1 MWYHFWQCLC
11 AKMHQ
16 CPAITMGSIVNKSRS
31 SQKMCQAIFIEMV
44 TGCISISILVFE
56 EEV

>member
-1 MWYHFWQCLC
+1 
-11 AKMHQ
+11 MHQ

-44 TGCISISILVFE
+44 TGCMSISILVFE